1 MKRFSYLVL
10 LVVILLTACGGES
23 AQPTATEALIS
34 PTDTPVPPTSTP
46 LPTHTPTQ
54 TPTSTPDAA
63 ATAAAQSTQ
72 TAGEVLTELDKLLG
86 DTDIPYKDGRLVWQQ
101 SKPAKIEMQGPQ
113 STDQILPVDE
123 KLSVKDFIMTSDVA
137 WNASGVIICGAIF
150 RSETDLEHGKKYEF
164 YFYRLSGLPAYFIDV
179 YENSV
184 FLNSITKDRYSKE
197 LNVSNDA
204 TNRFTLVAQDNQF
217 TVYLNGKR
225 QGRFFDNSKQL
236 AEGYFGFL
244 GWQESGTGRC
254 EFSNSWIW
262 SLDK

>member
-1 MKRFSYLVL
+1 MKRFSYSVL
-10 LVVILLTACGGES
+10 LFIILLTACS
-23 AQPTATEALIS
+23 AASAEPTATATSIP
-34 PTDTPVPPTSTP
+34 PTETPVPPTSTP
-46 LPTHTPTQ
+46 LPTDTPTQ
-54 TPTSTPDAA
+54 TPTSTPDVA
-63 ATAAAQSTQ
+63 ATAAVVATESA
-72 TAGEVLTELDKLLG
+72 AGILSQLDSLLG
-86 DTDIPYKDGRLVWQQ
+86 DTDVPYKDGHLVWQQ

-123 KLSVKDFIMTSDVA
+123 NLSVKDFIMTSDVS

-150 RSETDLEHGKKYEF
+150 RSEAELERGKKYEF

-179 YENSV
+179 WENSM
-184 FLNSITKDRYSKE
+184 FLNSITKDKYSQE

-204 TNRFTLVAQDNQF
+204 TNQFTLVAQDNQF
-217 TVYLNGKR
+217 TVFLNGKR

-244 GWQESGTGRC
+244 AWQESGTGNC

-262 SLDK
+262 SLDQ